1 MKQQGMTKLSSGITV
16 VRELENGVLKIRA
29 YHPMEWKFRKLQWW
43 KWNKA
48 KQTIKRLING

>member
-16 VRELENGVLKIRA
+16 VRELENGVLKIKA
-29 YHPMEWKFRKLQWW
+29 YHPIEWEFRKLQW
-43 KWNKA
+43 WNKA

>member
-16 VRELENGVLKIRA
+16 VRELENGVLKIKA
-29 YHPMEWKFRKLQWW
+29 YHPMEWEFRKLQW
-43 KWNKA
+43 WNKA